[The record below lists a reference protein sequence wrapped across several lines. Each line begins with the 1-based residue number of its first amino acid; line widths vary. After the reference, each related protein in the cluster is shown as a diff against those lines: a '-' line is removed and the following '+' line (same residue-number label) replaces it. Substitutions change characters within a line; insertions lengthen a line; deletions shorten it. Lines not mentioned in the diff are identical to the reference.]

1 MDREI
6 YDNYD
11 IYHWYLSPLMD
22 IILSTPTIYFRS
34 KPMLNHTGM

>member
-11 IYHWYLSPLMD
+11 IYHWYLSPLRKHYKSIAEM
-22 IILSTPTIYFRS
+22 STT
-34 KPMLNHTGM
+34 